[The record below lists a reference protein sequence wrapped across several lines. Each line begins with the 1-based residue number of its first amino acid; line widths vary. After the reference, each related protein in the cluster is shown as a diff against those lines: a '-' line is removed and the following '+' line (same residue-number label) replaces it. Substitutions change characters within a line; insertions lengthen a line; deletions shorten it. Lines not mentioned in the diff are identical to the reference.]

1 MVDMAYPRDDARFR
15 DGNGETGIDVVGD
28 PDDPPV
34 RDVPDDR
41 VEHFERYGWERV
53 DADDADDED
62 ATGNGSDADA
72 AAADEESESE
82 SESDGDGFGNAAEG
96 FDAESF
102 VDRTVGPISDDLESG
117 DYDRVLDSIEDAE
130 KADGSPRN
138 TVMDAIDDRRG
149 A

>member
-15 DGNGETGIDVVGD
+15 DGNGDTGIDVVGD

-34 RDVPDDR
+34 RDVPEDR

-53 DADDADDED
+53 DGYAAQADDSESDDQADQDDAD
-62 ATGNGSDADA
+62 AK
-72 AAADEESESE
+72 SESE
-82 SESDGDGFGNAAEG
+82 SGGHGNAAEG

-102 VDRTVGPISDDLESG
+102 VDRNVGPIEDDLESG
-117 DYDRVLDSIEDAE
+117 QYDNVLDAVEDAE

-138 TVMDAIDDRRG
+138 TVMDAIESRRG

>member
-15 DGNGETGIDVVGD
+15 DGNGDTGIDVVGD

-34 RDVPDDR
+34 RDVPEDR
-41 VEHFERYGWERV
+41 VDHFQRYGWELV
-53 DADDADDED
+53 DDSDDGQVATDDQAED
-62 ATGNGSDADA
+62 AETSDDS
-72 AAADEESESE
+72 DSESE
-82 SESDGDGFGNAAEG
+82 DGFGNAAEG

-102 VDRTVGPISDDLESG
+102 VDRNVDPIADDLATG
-117 DYDRVLDSIEDAE
+117 DYDNVLDAVEDAE

-138 TVMDAIDDRRG
+138 TVMDAIESRRG

>member
-15 DGNGETGIDVVGD
+15 DGNGDTGIDVVGD

-34 RDVPDDR
+34 RDVLEDR
-41 VEHFERYGWERV
+41 VEFFQRYGWERV
-53 DADDADDED
+53 DQDDGDDDQEL
-62 ATGNGSDADA
+62 ATDD
-72 AAADEESESE
+72 ADEESTDDSDSE
-82 SESDGDGFGNAAEG
+82 SEGFGNAAEG

-102 VDRTVGPISDDLESG
+102 VDRNVSPIADDLESG
-117 DYDRVLDSIEDAE
+117 DYDNVLDSVEDAE

-138 TVMDAIDDRRG
+138 TVMDAIESRRG

>member
-15 DGNGETGIDVVGD
+15 DGNGDTGIDVVGD

-34 RDVPDDR
+34 RDVPEDR
-41 VEHFERYGWERV
+41 VDHFQRYGWERV
-53 DADDADDED
+53 DDDGNDQYDGDQDDADAE
-62 ATGNGSDADA
+62 TSDDS
-72 AAADEESESE
+72 DSESE
-82 SESDGDGFGNAAEG
+82 DGFGNAAEG

-102 VDRTVGPISDDLESG
+102 VDRNVDPIADDLASG
-117 DYDRVLDSIEDAE
+117 DYDKVLDAVEDAE

-138 TVMDAIDDRRG
+138 TVMDAIESRRG